1 MTSPIPI
8 TPTSRLDRMTAEDWI
23 IVRLLVLTTQA
34 QLHNPNH
41 TKNKWDPE
49 VIQSVKYL
57 LHKHGGTTL
66 CEAIDAV
73 HKEKES

>member
-1 MTSPIPI
+1 MTSPKPI
-8 TPTSRLDRMTAEDWI
+8 APTSRLDQLTAEDWI

-34 QLHNPNH
+34 HIRLREG
-41 TKNKWDPE
+41 WDPE

-66 CEAIDAV
+66 DEAIDAV

>member
-1 MTSPIPI
+1 MTSPKPI
-8 TPTSRLDRMTAEDWI
+8 APTSRLDQMTAEDWI
-23 IVRLLVLTTQA
+23 IVRLLVTASQA

-41 TKNKWDPE
+41 PKNKWDPE
-49 VIQSVKYL
+49 VIQSVQYL

-66 CEAIDAV
+66 DEAIDAV